1 MILLLV
7 MKLVWYMMDGIRIL
21 FPLIKKRKKEGN
33 FQNNLSKTNN

>member
-7 MKLVWYMMDGIRIL
+7 MKLVGHMMDGIRTP